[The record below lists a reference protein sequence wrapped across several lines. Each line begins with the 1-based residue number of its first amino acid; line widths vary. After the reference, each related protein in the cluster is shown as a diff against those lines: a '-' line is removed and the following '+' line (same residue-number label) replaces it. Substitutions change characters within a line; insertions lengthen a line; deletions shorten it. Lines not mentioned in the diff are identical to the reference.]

1 MKTKVILTG
10 ATGMVGEG
18 VLLECLA
25 HPGVEKIL
33 VIGRHTCGITHSKLE
48 EVLHSDFMDLSPIA
62 ENFRGYDSCFYCAG
76 VSSVRMKENDYYKI
90 TYEMTINFAE
100 TFIEQNPD
108 AKLTFC
114 YVSGYA
120 TDSTGHGKTMWA
132 RVKGKT
138 ENSLIKMFPGGA
150 YMFRPG
156 YMKPTKGQ
164 NNVSVFYFGWHVSY
178 PFMKF
183 FMPKFTCT
191 LAEVGI
197 AMINC
202 SLHGF
207 SKNILEVKDII
218 EASK

>member
-25 HPGVEKIL
+25 HPNVGKVL
-33 VIGRHTCGITHSKLE
+33 VVGRHPCG
-48 EVLHSDFMDLSPIA
+48 
-62 ENFRGYDSCFYCAG
+62 
-76 VSSVRMKENDYYKI
+76 
-90 TYEMTINFAE
+90 MTINFAE

-108 AKLTFC
+108 AKLTFI

-120 TDSTGHGKTMWA
+120 TDSSGQGKTMWA

-156 YMKPTKGQ
+156 YMRPTKGQ
-164 NNVSVFYFGWHVSY
+164 KNVSIFYFGWHVSY

-191 LAEVGI
+191 LAEVGS

-207 SKNILEVKDII
+207 SKNILEAKDII
-218 EASK
+218 DCSK